1 MAIDLGKAYVQIV
14 PSAKGISGSIS
25 KALGPES
32 KVAGESSGKS
42 IGGSII
48 STLKKVVIA
57 AGIGKIISSS
67 ITEGANLEQSLG
79 GVETLFKESAD
90 TVIKYANGAYKT
102 AGVSANDYMEN
113 VTSFSASLLQSL
125 GGDTKKAAE
134 VAHTAMVDMSDNANK
149 MGTNMQD
156 IQNAYQGFAKQ
167 NYTMLD
173 NLKLGYGG
181 TKSEMERLLAD
192 AQKLSGVKYDINN
205 LSDVYEAIHVIQE
218 EIGITGTTALEAE
231 ETFSGSLNAMKASLQ
246 NVLGAIAIGG
256 DVTSALQGLTETI
269 IIFVSN
275 NLLPMLTNILTQL
288 PTMLV
293 ELFSS
298 LAPQLI
304 QAGAD
309 AIVSF
314 ATGLAESL
322 PTLIPQAIEAII
334 TVVNTLIEN
343 LPMLVDAA
351 LQLIIGFTQ
360 GLIAALPVIIEALP
374 EIIIGIVDFL
384 LDSIPQI
391 IQAGID
397 LLTALVEALPE
408 IISAIVAAIPKII
421 DGLIVAILN
430 SIPQIIQ
437 AGVDLLIALVENL
450 PTIISTIVQA
460 IPEIITGIVN
470 ALTNN
475 IPLIVEAGVTL
486 LTAII
491 TNLPLI
497 IWEIVKAMPQII
509 TGIVNGLMSGIGS
522 IVEVGANL
530 VRGLWEGIKSLG
542 SWIWDKVT
550 GWASNIWSGIKGVFG
565 IKSPST
571 EMAWVGEMLNEGL
584 AKGITDNLNPVEKA
598 MGVLGDAT
606 TKSFEADLALNAAA
620 SMGSVSSLNTAINS
634 GIANNNASQKDNQP
648 VALTLN
654 IGGQSWTAFI
664 DNITK
669 QQDRNLDL
677 ALTYAGG

>member
-542 SWIWDKVT
+542 SWIWDKVS
-550 GWASNIWSGIKGVFG
+550 GWASGLWDGIKNFFG

-571 EMAWVGEMLNEGL
+571 KFAWIGKMLDEGL
-584 AKGITDNLNPVEKA
+584 AKGITDNVKPVTKA
-598 MGVLGDAT
+598 MDKLSEEAT
-606 TKSFEADLALNAAA
+606 QSFESDLAFNAAT
-620 SMGSVSSLNTAINS
+620 SIGFRDIDTALDSGMINNR
-634 GIANNNASQKDNQP
+634 ANNQKQP
-648 VALTLN
+648 LYITFQIAGN
-654 IGGQSWTAFI
+654 SWQAFVEDISKTQERTI
-664 DNITK
+664 D
-669 QQDRNLDL
+669 LEL
-677 ALTYAGG
+677 AYSGV

>member
-1 MAIDLGKAYVQIV
+1 MATELGKAYVQIV
-14 PSAKGISGSIS
+14 PSAKGISGSIA
-25 KALGPES
+25 KELGPEADA
-32 KVAGESSGKS
+32 AGKDAGQKTGNSFA
-42 IGGSII
+42 
-48 STLKKVVIA
+48 STLKNILIA
-57 AGIGKIISSS
+57 AGIGKVIKDSFM
-67 ITEGANLEQSLG
+67 EGAALEQSLG
-79 GVETLFKESAD
+79 GVETLFKDSAD
-90 TVIKYANGAYKT
+90 TVKSYANDAYKT
-102 AGVSANDYMEN
+102 AGLSANEYMEN
-113 VTSFSASLLQSL
+113 VTGFSASLLQSL
-125 GGDTKKAAE
+125 GGDTSKAAE
-134 VAHTAMVDMSDNANK
+134 TANMAMIDMSDNANK
-149 MGTNMQD
+149 FGTDMQD
-156 IQNAYQGFAKQ
+156 IQNTYQGFAKQ

-181 TKSEMERLLAD
+181 TKTEMERLLAD
-192 AQKLSGVKYDINN
+192 AKELTGVEYNIDN
-205 LSDVYEAIHVIQE
+205 LDDVYQAIHVIQKE
-218 EIGITGTTALEAE
+218 MGVTGTTAKESA
-231 ETFSGSLNAMKASLQ
+231 ETFSGSLASMQAAFENL
-246 NVLGAIAIGG
+246 LGQIAIGG
-256 DVTSALQGLTETI
+256 DVTSALQGLSETI

-293 ELFSS
+293 ELFAG
-298 LAPQLI
+298 LGPQLI

-314 ATGLAESL
+314 ALGLAESL

-334 TVVNTLIEN
+334 TIVNTLIEN

-351 LQLIIGFTQ
+351 LQLIIGFAE
-360 GLIAALPVIIEALP
+360 GIIAAIPVIIEALP
-374 EIIIGIVDFL
+374 GIITGIIDFIME
-384 LDSIPQI
+384 SIPQI

-397 LLTALVEALPE
+397 LLTSLVAALPE
-408 IISAIVAAIPKII
+408 IITAIVAAIPQII
-421 DGLIVAILN
+421 DGLISAILT

-437 AGVDLLIALVENL
+437 VGVDLLISLVENL
-450 PTIISTIVQA
+450 PTIIVAIVAA
-460 IPEIITGIVN
+460 IPQIISSLVE

-475 IPLIVEAGVTL
+475 IPLIIDTGITL
-486 LTAII
+486 LTSLI
-491 TNLPLI
+491 TNLPQI
-497 IWEIVKAMPQII
+497 IAAIVRQMPQII
-509 TGIVNGLMSGIGS
+509 TGIVNALKGGIS
-522 IVEVGANL
+522 QMVNVGKNL
-530 VRGLWEGIKSLG
+530 VQGLWEGIKGLAG
-542 SWIWDKVT
+542 WIWDKVS
-550 GWASNIWSGIKGVFG
+550 GWASNLWSGIKGVFG
-565 IKSPST
+565 INSPST